1 MATRTWILLS
11 LALAAPIA
19 ACQSVDVTM
28 AKPRYATRIEDLLP
42 GAEGP
47 DGARAPAAATPS
59 ESAAPVMR
67 REAIIT
73 EELPP
78 PADAPGVASTAERRN
93 ISGPVAPTRRAPEPR
108 PPEPRPP
115 EPRPQ
120 PGQDPRYQTPPADAV
135 APPAA
140 SGATFQYVVQPGD
153 TVAGI
158 GRRFGVRAQTLIELN
173 GLQPHGAIQAGKP
186 LTLPSAARDGGSDP
200 YATGPAPTGMRGGPA
215 PTQAAAGRFNPGPA
229 PASPMPT
236 AAPPPTAASVNAS
249 GRGRFIWPV
258 RGDILTR
265 FGTMGTSLRNDG
277 INIGAAEGAPVKA
290 AAAGEVVYAGSVIA
304 AFGNMVLI
312 KHADGWVTAYGYMS
326 RIDVRMRDQVTQGQV
341 IGAVGTSGGVSQ
353 PQLHF
358 EIRFAPNP
366 REKAAPVD
374 PLPILR

>member
-11 LALAAPIA
+11 LALAAPVA

-47 DGARAPAAATPS
+47 DGARAPVTPAAAAPS
-59 ESAAPVMR
+59 EPTAQIMR
-67 REAIIT
+67 REAIVT

-78 PADAPGVASTAERRN
+78 PADAPAPERRN
-93 ISGPVAPTRRAPEPR
+93 IAGPVAPARRAPEPR
-108 PPEPRPP
+108 PPEARPP

-120 PGQDPRYQTPPADAV
+120 PGQDPRYQTPPADA
-135 APPAA
+135 APAA
-140 SGATFQYVVQPGD
+140 RPAATGSTYQYIVQPGD

-173 GLQPHGAIQAGKP
+173 GLEPRGSITAGKP
-186 LTLPSAARDGGSDP
+186 LTLPPSARDGGPDP
-200 YATGPAPTGMRGGPA
+200 YATGPAPSAMRGGPA
-215 PTQAAAGRFNPGPA
+215 PARVTPGPA

-236 AAPPPTAASVNAS
+236 AAPPPTSASINAS

-258 RGDILTR
+258 RGEILAR
-265 FGTMGTSLRNDG
+265 FGAMGTSLRNDG

-326 RIDVRMRDQVTQGQV
+326 RIDVRMRDQVSQGQV

-366 REKAAPVD
+366 REKASPVD

>member
-11 LALAAPIA
+11 LALAVPA
-19 ACQSVDVTM
+19 AGCQSVDVTM

-47 DGARAPAAATPS
+47 DGARAPVTPAAARPS
-59 ESAAPVMR
+59 EPAAPVMR

-78 PADAPGVASTAERRN
+78 PADAPSSAAPAERRN
-93 ISGPVAPTRRAPEPR
+93 ISGPAAPSRRD
-108 PPEPRPP
+108 P

-120 PGQDPRYQTPPADAV
+120 PGQDPRYQTPPADAP
-135 APPAA
+135 APRPAA
-140 SGATFQYVVQPGD
+140 TGATYQYIVQPGD

-173 GLQPHGAIQAGKP
+173 GLEPRGSITAGKP
-186 LTLPSAARDGGSDP
+186 LNLPSGARDGGSDP
-200 YATGPAPTGMRGGPA
+200 YATGPAPSGMRGGPA
-215 PTQAAAGRFNPGPA
+215 PTQAAAPARPNPGLA

-236 AAPPPTAASVNAS
+236 AAPPPSAAAVNAS

-258 RGDILTR
+258 RGDILAR
-265 FGTMGTSLRNDG
+265 FGAMGTSLRNDG
-277 INIGAAEGAPVKA
+277 INIGAAEGSPVKA

-326 RIDVRMRDQVTQGQV
+326 RIDVRMRDQVSQGQV

-358 EIRFAPNP
+358 EIRYAPNP

>member
-1 MATRTWILLS
+1 MATRTWILLT
-11 LALAAPIA
+11 LALVAPVA
-19 ACQSVDVTM
+19 ACQSVDVKL

-42 GAEGP
+42 GTDGP
-47 DGARAPAAATPS
+47 GGAGAQVAPAAARPTEP
-59 ESAAPVMR
+59 AAPVMR

-78 PADAPGVASTAERRN
+78 PADAPAAERRN
-93 ISGPVAPTRRAPEPR
+93 ISVPAATPRRPAEPGPETRAPEPR
-108 PPEPRPP
+108 PQPAPE
-115 EPRPQ
+115 
-120 PGQDPRYQTPPADAV
+120 QTQAA
-135 APPAA
+135 APPAP
-140 SGATFQYVVQPGD
+140 SGSTYQYTVQPGD

-173 GLQPHGAIQAGKP
+173 GLQPRGAIQAGKP
-186 LTLPSAARDGGSDP
+186 LTLPAAARDGGPDP
-200 YATGPAPTGMRGGPA
+200 YATGPVPAGMRGGPA
-215 PTQAAAGRFNPGPA
+215 STQAAAPARVTPGPA
-229 PASPMPT
+229 PAAPMPA
-236 AAPPPTAASVNAS
+236 AAPPPSAASVNAS

-258 RGDILTR
+258 RGEVLTR
-265 FGTMGTSLRNDG
+265 FGAMGTSLRNDG
-277 INIGAAEGAPVKA
+277 INIAAAEGSPVKA
-290 AAAGEVVYAGSVIA
+290 AAGGEVVYAGSVIA

-312 KHADGWVTAYGYMS
+312 KHADGWVTAYGYLS